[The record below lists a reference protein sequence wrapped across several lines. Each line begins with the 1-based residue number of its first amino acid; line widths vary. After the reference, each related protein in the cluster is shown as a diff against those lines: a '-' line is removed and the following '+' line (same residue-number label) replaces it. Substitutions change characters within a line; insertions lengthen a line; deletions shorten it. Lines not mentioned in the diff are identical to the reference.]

1 MRQGEIN
8 LREKIYSSLFY
19 VVFLKKIGIKLL
31 NSPRF
36 VNNSLYQYL
45 QEIYINKVIKKYYS
59 SPNLVVIENTSFCNS
74 SCSMCPHSVMRRKQG
89 TMKTD
94 LFRKIIDQCNK
105 FGVKQVGLHNFGEPL
120 MDKDFIEKVRY
131 ATQKKNFCVGTSTN
145 AALMG
150 SEIAKEIILSGLDT
164 INFSI
169 DAFTKSSYEKIR
181 VGLPFEEVIKNVEN
195 FIDIR
200 KQLSR
205 KKPEIIVDFIE
216 TELNKG
222 EKELFINKWK
232 GQVDKVNITTL
243 HAWGG
248 SYEGKAGKGK
258 FHSKLLKIKREPCRF
273 LWTDMVINWDG
284 RVSACCQDYEAKMV
298 IGDINK
304 NTLQEIWQ
312 GKIINDLRKKHLAGK
327 FCEIPL
333 CSRCNYRSVWW
344 LFK

>member
-1 MRQGEIN
+1 MKQSAMN
-8 LREKIYSSLFY
+8 LRGKVYSSLFY
-19 VVFLKKIGIKLL
+19 MHFLKKIGIKLL
-31 NSPRF
+31 NSPWF
-36 VNNSLYQYL
+36 VNNDLYQYL
-45 QEIYINKVIKKYYS
+45 QETYIKKIINKYFLA
-59 SPNLVVIENTSFCNS
+59 PNLVVIENTSFCNS
-74 SCSMCPHSVMRRKQG
+74 SCSMCPHSVMKRKQG

-94 LFRKIIDQCNK
+94 LFHKIIDQCNK
-105 FGVKQVGLHNFGEPL
+105 LGVKQVGLHNFGEPL
-120 MDKDFIEKVRY
+120 MDKDFAEKLRY
-131 ATQKKNFCVGTSTN
+131 ASQKADASVGTSTN
-145 AALMG
+145 AALMR
-150 SEIAKEIILSGLDT
+150 SELAKEIILSGLDT

-169 DAFTKSSYEKIR
+169 DAFTKASYEKIR
-181 VGLPFEEVIKNVEN
+181 VGLPFKEVIKNVEN

-200 KQLSR
+200 KQLGK

-222 EKELFINKWK
+222 EKKLFINKWK
-232 GQVDKVNITTL
+232 GLVDKVNITTL

-284 RVSACCQDYEAKMV
+284 RVSVCCQDYEAKIV

-304 NTLQEIWQ
+304 NSLQEIWR

-327 FCEIPL
+327 FSEIPL
-333 CSRCNYRSVWW
+333 CSLCNYRSVWW